1 MLLSLAASSLAAVRR
16 YDVHSSYYLPSIRGG
31 KVKTSKLESRDVE
44 VLRKLREVMVRLNA
58 DEMKVFEFV
67 WDNIS
72 VGEIVFVRDLQRIY
86 GVRNP
91 EQVARELRRI
101 GLIERGEGCY
111 NLASW
116 LRPLRKKIPSFNEL
130 KRIIERVW

>member
-1 MLLSLAASSLAAVRR
+1 MRVEPMRFRLQR
-16 YDVHSSYYLPSIRGG
+16 
-31 KVKTSKLESRDVE
+31 EDVE
-44 VLRKLREVMVRLNA
+44 ALRKLRGIMMRLNA
-58 DEMKVFEFV
+58 NELKVFEYV

-72 VGEIVFVRDLQRIY
+72 VGEIVFVRDLERIY
-86 GVRNP
+86 GVP
-91 EQVARELRRI
+91 KPHLVARTLREH